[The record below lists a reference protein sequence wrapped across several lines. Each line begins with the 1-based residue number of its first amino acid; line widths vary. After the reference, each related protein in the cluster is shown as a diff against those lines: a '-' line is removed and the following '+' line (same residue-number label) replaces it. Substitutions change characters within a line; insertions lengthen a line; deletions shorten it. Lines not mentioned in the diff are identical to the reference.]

1 MLSCFNNEKS
11 MKSLGIP
18 WESAGYG
25 IFFGACVFHVFF
37 LVDLS
42 AKTTKPEVDIS
53 TWKDTQGR
61 GRRVV
66 QLAEAARET
75 RTGCYG
81 VPYLEMIWRPNMDDT
96 CKDSPKKWVKSQS
109 CRLSLMFC

>member
-1 MLSCFNNEKS
+1 MQRSDKSGNEGVVVLVGHVELVKRFAW
-11 MKSLGIP
+11 MCWKVNEMFLGIRRV
-18 WESAGYG
+18 WD
-25 IFFGACVFHVFF
+25 FFSVHVCFMCFF

-53 TWKDTQGR
+53 TCKDTQGR

-75 RTGCYG
+75 Q
-81 VPYLEMIWRPNMDDT
+81 IMDF
-96 CKDSPKKWVKSQS
+96 
-109 CRLSLMFC
+109 L

>member
-1 MLSCFNNEKS
+1 MHVCF
-11 MKSLGIP
+11 M
-18 WESAGYG
+18 
-25 IFFGACVFHVFF
+25 CFF

-53 TWKDTQGR
+53 TCKDTQGR

-75 RTGCYG
+75 Q
-81 VPYLEMIWRPNMDDT
+81 IMDF
-96 CKDSPKKWVKSQS
+96 
-109 CRLSLMFC
+109 L